1 MKGICN
7 GTTTDSTVTV
17 YGLGDDGKAIQGVS
31 ATYTPDKASAT
42 NAAAVDGAATVKSV
56 ILEGTGITGVKIELT
71 TKGHNYVLVSFV
83 ISVVA

>member
-7 GTTTDSTVTV
+7 GTSNDSTVTV
-17 YGLGDDGKAIQGVS
+17 YGLDDNGNAIQGAS

-42 NAAAVDGAATVKSV
+42 NAAAVDTSATVKSV
-56 ILEGTGITGVKIELT
+56 TLEGTGITGVKVELT
-71 TKGHNYVLVSFV
+71 TKGHNYVLVSFA